1 MPNFVISIE
10 IFFKRNIIKYNYYVA
25 NSSIIFIIIKIKI
38 YGKVAIT
45 QTKPLH
51 LSMKT
56 IESINEVDHN
66 ANLQR
71 NLLESKELGENSAL
85 STNETSIKATT
96 QIDATNSA
104 ADIII
109 DTTVRPVSVTLLIKI
124 YN

>member
-1 MPNFVISIE
+1 MISIR
-10 IFFKRNIIKYNYYVA
+10 IFFERNIIEQLLC
-25 NSSIIFIIIKIKI
+25 SQFFSIIFIIIKIKI
-38 YGKVAIT
+38 YWKVAII

-51 LSMKT
+51 PSVD
-56 IESINEVDHN
+56 ESINEIDHN

-71 NLLESKELGENSAL
+71 NLLESKELEENSAL
-85 STNETSIKATT
+85 STNETSIKDTT

-109 DTTVRPVSVTLLIKI
+109 DTTVRPVSATLLIKI